1 MIHFL
6 PESAQPI
13 DTPAPYAEAVAR
25 LASVRQAL
33 RIVEMMEGKPA
44 RPAEDGVF
52 EQVWPVP
59 DEPVRRC
66 FEARSLRTANGAAAG
81 LEALIGCQSE
91 GRAAHAQAVGVL
103 ADDIRAGIED
113 LERLFAGRA

>member
-6 PESAQPI
+6 PDSASATE
-13 DTPAPYAEAVAR
+13 TPAPYAEAVAR
-25 LASVRQAL
+25 LASIRQAL

-44 RPAEDGVF
+44 RPAEEIGF
-52 EQVWPVP
+52 EPAWPLA

-66 FEARSLRTANGAAAG
+66 FESRSLKTANGAAAG
-81 LEALIGCQSE
+81 LEALIGCPPE
-91 GRAAHAQAVGVL
+91 AAHPAAVGVL